1 MTYFVRPPGTS
12 AHRHA
17 TCSVL
22 GSDTLTTYTP
32 EPASTSVTPVVVNA
46 WYTVSVAKSI
56 SVYPTVVNPLI
67 PAGNK
72 KFRVLTSV
80 ATILSGDGFVSPLP
94 LVIETENV
102 PAAAAVYWN
111 VPVEPTPAA
120 SATGVLVTV
129 PPEGVT
135 FTVTLTDDASEPFVP
150 IVNTLDALPTG
161 TALGPVSVNAVAA
174 AGA

>member
-1 MTYFVRPPGTS
+1 M
-12 AHRHA
+12 
-17 TCSVL
+17 
-22 GSDTLTTYTP
+22 GSDTFAIYTP
-32 EPASTSVTPVVVNA
+32 DPASTSVTPVVVNA

-56 SVYPTVVNPLI
+56 SVYPTVVSPLI

-72 KFRVLTSV
+72 KFKVDTSV
-80 ATILSGDGFVSPLP
+80 ATILNGEGLVSPLP

-111 VPVEPTPAA
+111 VPVEPTPAD
-120 SATGVLVTV
+120 SVTGVLVIV
-129 PPEGVT
+129 PPDGVT
-135 FTVTLTDDASEPFVP
+135 LTVTLTGEANDPFVP
-150 IVNTLDALPTG
+150 IVNTLDAEPTG